1 MSADEP
7 EPALAPEESPT
18 TALVVAPEQPTS
30 TTIELE
36 KRRIVLAQWE
46 QRRDLHQ
53 ESTKAYRDLA
63 NKCAVLRQAYE
74 RDVAAYRGR
83 QLMAPQRRLETMKK
97 RKATLLKRRAD
108 SIGRVVKAVQG
119 LGSAVKDN
127 DALAV
132 AVADALEAPEPK
144 KKKSKGAKKARV
156 EAEEDS
162 E

>member
-53 ESTKAYRDLA
+53 TTTKAYRDLA
-63 NKCAVLRQAYE
+63 DKCAVLRQAYE

-83 QLMAPQRRLETMKK
+83 QLMQPALREAAAKK
-97 RKATLLKRRAD
+97 RTATLEKKRAATID
-108 SIGRVVKAVQG
+108 RVVASVEG
-119 LGSAVKDN
+119 VAPVKDKAQLKAAVAA
-127 DALAV
+127 ALAPPQ
-132 AVADALEAPEPK
+132 EPPK
-144 KKKSKGAKKARV
+144 KKKQKKAAV
-156 EAEEDS
+156 EEEDS